1 MLTGRVVNSLVVR
14 QLVRQ
19 LVRQPG
25 MAGYRHGTYVVVWV
39 LNGASLTSYVS
50 RHVLMPASGSSS
62 QTMRSGIGSGGFNG
76 GVDAGAV
83 ASGEADSGTG
93 AMVAGAGAGAV
104 ASVEVSTDGDWMYTQ
119 SGTLE
124 PDDEFD
130 IPNPTVEAGEIR
142 GSRDQ
147 CHVTSRECM
156 TSPSPRP

>member
-1 MLTGRVVNSLVVR
+1 MV
-14 QLVRQ
+14 
-19 LVRQPG
+19 
-25 MAGYRHGTYVVVWV
+25 GYRHGTYVVVRV

-50 RHVLMPASGSSS
+50 RHVLMPASDSSS

-76 GVDAGAV
+76 GADAGAV

-119 SGTLE
+119 SGALG

-130 IPNPTVEAGEIR
+130 IPNPTVEAGEIG
-142 GSRDQ
+142 GSRD
-147 CHVTSRECM
+147 
-156 TSPSPRP
+156 

>member
-1 MLTGRVVNSLVVR
+1 MLTGRVVNGLVVS
-14 QLVRQ
+14 Q

-25 MAGYRHGTYVVVWV
+25 MVGYRRGTYVVVRV
-39 LNGASLTSYVS
+39 LHGARLTSYVS
-50 RHVLMPASGSSS
+50 KHVLMPASGPSS
-62 QTMRSGIGSGGFNG
+62 QTMRSGIGAGGFNG
-76 GVDAGAV
+76 GADAGAV
-83 ASGEADSGTG
+83 ASWEADLGTG

-119 SGTLE
+119 SGVLE

-130 IPNPTVEAGEIR
+130 IPNPTVEAGEIS

-156 TSPSPRP
+156 TAPSPRP